1 MLELKVHTVKTWY
14 ISKSSDNS
22 IIHYGFVEVGSIMQS
37 GQEEMETFTI
47 ESDWSDRLLILGINN
62 E

>member
-1 MLELKVHTVKTWY
+1 MLELKGHTVKTWY